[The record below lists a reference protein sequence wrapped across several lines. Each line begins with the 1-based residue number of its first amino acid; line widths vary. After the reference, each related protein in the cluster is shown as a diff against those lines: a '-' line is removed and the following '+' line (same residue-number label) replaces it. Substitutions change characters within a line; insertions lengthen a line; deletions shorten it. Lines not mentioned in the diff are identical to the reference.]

1 MQIRITDK
9 QKRYYFGLF
18 AELISYLYLSF
29 KFYKIIDKRFKSPF
43 GEIDLIA
50 KKGNHLIFIE
60 VKARQNTSLM
70 DFISITQR
78 NRITKAAQ
86 YFLLKDKKYQNYN
99 IRCDAIIVNK
109 YFWPKHFISY
119 W

>member
-18 AELISYLYLSF
+18 AELTSYLYLSF
-29 KFYKIIDKRFKSPF
+29 KFYKIIDRRFKSPF

-60 VKARQNTSLM
+60 VKDRKNTSLM
-70 DFISITQR
+70 DFIPFPI
-78 NRITKAAQ
+78 I
-86 YFLLKDKKYQNYN
+86 KYTINNCQLTLQML
-99 IRCDAIIVNK
+99 
-109 YFWPKHFISY
+109 
-119 W
+119 